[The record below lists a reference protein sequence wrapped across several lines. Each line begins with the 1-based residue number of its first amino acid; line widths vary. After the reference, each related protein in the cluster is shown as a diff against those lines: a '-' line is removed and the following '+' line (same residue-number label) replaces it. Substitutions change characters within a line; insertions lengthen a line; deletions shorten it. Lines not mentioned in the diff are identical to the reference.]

1 MFDLIKK
8 IFFLLFLFII
18 AFINLTCRKS
28 PVQPDDYERFA
39 FTFEDASCTE
49 AWFNL
54 KLNNLSKPVMV
65 KLYRDNFLDKTFNIY
80 GTNDTVFY
88 IEKLLPKKS
97 YEVYIEVQP
106 ANDKFYRS
114 NVIRFTTMDTTTN
127 EFSWQVWEFGSKG
140 SSALY
145 DVAII
150 DENNIWA
157 VGEIYTED
165 TYTWDSLGNWI
176 EPYNAVHW
184 DGTKWELK
192 RIQFYTFCGQQHT
205 GSYPAKSVF
214 AFGSNDVW
222 IAMDGSQVVRWNG
235 STQSQPICTPV
246 SINKLWGSSSNDLY
260 AVGNNGNIAHWD
272 GRKWTKIESG
282 IENNFQSIYSN
293 SSSRQLQEII
303 VVASEEFSNLPTELI
318 KINPQD
324 KTAISIS
331 GHNLPA
337 MMKDIWFKSGK
348 RYIAVGNGIYS
359 TKKIDIPGSWKREV
373 NNNINKWFTTAIDGE
388 NYNDIIVCGSS
399 GELLHFNGYR
409 WKNITY
415 QAGLSNINRL
425 TECKI
430 KNGIIVCVGF
440 TTDGKGIIAT
450 GRRN

>member
-192 RIQFYTFCGQQHT
+192 RIPIYLSIGDTFYPVIRTIC
-205 GSYPAKSVF
+205 
-214 AFGSNDVW
+214 AFSKNDIW
-222 IAMDGSQVVRWNG
+222 LGAIHWDGIKYTLKNNGWPLMPNGDGWQV
-235 STQSQPICTPV
+235 
-246 SINKLWGSSSNDLY
+246 NKMWGSSSNDLY

-282 IENNFQSIYSN
+282 
-293 SSSRQLQEII
+293 
-303 VVASEEFSNLPTELI
+303 TEL
-318 KINPQD
+318 
-324 KTAISIS
+324 
-331 GHNLPA
+331 
-337 MMKDIWFKSGK
+337 DIL
-348 RYIAVGNGIYS
+348 GI
-359 TKKIDIPGSWKREV
+359 IPGYNKDEIYCYANDHSPFNNILIRIKDKRLREILTLPVV
-373 NNNINKWFTTAIDGE
+373 NERIYGISRAGNFLFLEQGEKYYTKNLKVEDIFRERGKAGTWFTNEIVSNNINDVFIVGHNTEIIHYNGFNSKSIFFDNNYTGSILRGADVKDNLFVTVGE
-388 NYNDIIVCGSS
+388 KLAGTFYFRGIVIIGK
-399 GELLHFNGYR
+399 R
-409 WKNITY
+409 
-415 QAGLSNINRL
+415 NRN
-425 TECKI
+425 K
-430 KNGIIVCVGF
+430 
-440 TTDGKGIIAT
+440 
-450 GRRN
+450 